1 MSARALRGL
10 LYGKGIFVQHI
21 PVHWIAII
29 HLQAII
35 LIDIE
40 GACIAFG
47 YQESSKGTHG
57 CIWAKC
63 QGLCMGWGM
72 LFL

>member
-1 MSARALRGL
+1 MSARTLRRL

-21 PVHWIAII
+21 PVYRLAII
-29 HLQAII
+29 HLQAVI

-40 GACIAFG
+40 GAGIAFG

-57 CIWAKC
+57 RIWAKC
-63 QGLCMGWGM
+63 QGLCPSWGM
-72 LFL
+72 FLF